1 MNPKTQSLP
10 SGRLPQK
17 RRKQKKR
24 GRKWT
29 AVLFWIIVL
38 AVLGYGLFRQID
50 GAKPDFRQMATAGNT
65 GGTSSDE
72 GVSAVFGES
81 AKDKT
86 AWNLILVNREHPIPG
101 GYDVELT
108 KLSNGQSVDARIY
121 PALQQMFDDARA
133 DGIYPIVVSGYRTEK
148 EQKQLMREKIADY
161 EEEGYSP
168 DEAKAKAQEWVAVPG
183 TSEHQLGLCADI
195 NADGIHS
202 AGNEVY
208 EWLEKNAHRYGFIKR
223 YPADKSEITGTI
235 HEPWHYRYVGAE
247 AAAEIYRQ
255 GLCLE
260 EYIETLE

>member
-65 GGTSSDE
+65 GGTSSDA
-72 GVSAVFGES
+72 GVPAALGES

-86 AWNLILVNREHPIPG
+86 AWNLILINREHPIPED
-101 GYDVELT
+101 YKMELT

-133 DGIYPIVVSGYRTEK
+133 DGIYPIVASGYRTEK
-148 EQKQLMREKIADY
+148 EQKQLMRKKIADY
-161 EEEGYSP
+161 EEEGNHRDDP
-168 DEAKAKAQEWVAVPG
+168 RTLALP
-183 TSEHQLGLCADI
+183 LCGGGSRRGNI
-195 NADGIHS
+195 P
-202 AGNEVY
+202 AGA
-208 EWLEKNAHRYGFIKR
+208 L
-223 YPADKSEITGTI
+223 P
-235 HEPWHYRYVGAE
+235 
-247 AAAEIYRQ
+247 
-255 GLCLE
+255 
-260 EYIETLE
+260 